1 MSISTR
7 DKANWMIHLLYIR
20 GETDECLQLIE
31 NQLRMYNALCEY
43 PLYIKGVIFRQQG
56 NITKALQFFQ
66 AATALN
72 PTNIINLK
80 AVARCLFLLGRFRP
94 ALDVYQETERIL
106 QQKMENSTNVDNSS
120 EDWEIYY
127 NKGQCYQSMKLYRDA
142 EDCYLKANDIM
153 RHDSTYIALGK
164 LYVLQ
169 ENYYKA
175 INVTLEALEH
185 TPENS
190 ELLTFIG
197 LLYLRMGDS
206 YKAFE
211 YLGNSL
217 THDPKNSKT
226 ILATGSVIQD
236 HGDADVALAKYRIAA
251 VQTPNSAPLWN
262 NIGMAFFSKQKYIAA
277 IACLKR
283 ALYLEPFE
291 WIMAYNLGLVHI
303 RTEQYASAY
312 HYLSTCIQLKPNF
325 AQAYAYLGLALS
337 RLEDFTNACGAYEK
351 VGFFILF
358 FFLLFF
364 SSVAFGHGEMIPR
377 LRISFVMHHSVSRP
391 LPYRTSVFSASCQ
404 TL

>member
-20 GETDECLQLIE
+20 GEIDECLQLIE
-31 NQLRMYNALCEY
+31 TQLRTYNALCEY
-43 PLYIKGVIFRQQG
+43 PLYIKGIIYRQQG

-80 AVARCLFLLGRFRP
+80 AVARCLYLLGRHRA
-94 ALDVYQETERIL
+94 ALDVYNETERIA
-106 QQKMENSTNVDNSS
+106 MNNPTSNNNNGE

-127 NKGQCYQSMKLYRDA
+127 NKGQCYQAMKLYRDA
-142 EDCYLKANDIM
+142 EDNYIKANDIM

-164 LYVLQ
+164 LYILQ
-169 ENYYKA
+169 ENYHKA

-197 LLYLRMGDS
+197 LLYLRTGDS

-236 HGDADVALAKYRIAA
+236 HGDTDVALSKYRIAA
-251 VQTPNSAPLWN
+251 VQTPNSAALWN

-291 WIMAYNLGLVHI
+291 WIIAYNLGIVHL
-303 RTEQYASAY
+303 RTEQYASSY

-337 RLEDFTNACGAYEK
+337 RLDDFSNACGAYEK
-351 VGFFILF
+351 VSNL
-358 FFLLFF
+358 
-364 SSVAFGHGEMIPR
+364 
-377 LRISFVMHHSVSRP
+377 
-391 LPYRTSVFSASCQ
+391 
-404 TL
+404 